1 MSEKRFCPECNAP
14 LEGDEVFCDN
24 CGASLKNV
32 NAAKHEKKSGA
43 VASGREDEGDDI
55 TRNNVMG
62 DITKT
67 TTTTTTNNTSN
78 SLTNNKVDNSTN
90 SVTTNSNVMNNTS
103 SVDNST
109 VNNNTTIVMGGKNE
123 PEFCEVCGNPFDGK
137 HARCPKCGKRIC
149 FDCKTKGKNRCV
161 ECEKK
166 AVNEYRMAYQE
177 LMFTTNGNIGVAGRQ
192 MMNRKA
198 QELDVEDKRKGIEEE
213 IDSLYKNDTKAKQ
226 PEVIATVATGTTVAA
241 GRADSQPA
249 RQAEKGV
256 GALTDGARSMP
267 SPKNN
272 GQGGSRMW
280 VIIAVLVAVVAVGYV
295 LIGGGTEPAEAPVTK
310 SEAVAP
316 VVESKPAVAE
326 EKKAEPAKKVDE
338 AAPAKPA
345 VTPAVAPA
353 PVVKEEPA
361 PVKKDADYE
370 AGMEAYKAGNG
381 LEALNKF
388 KASGSADSYYMI
400 GVIYESGCGT
410 VGKNAMMARQ
420 NFKKAA
426 GMGSAKAKA
435 KL

>member
-14 LEGDEVFCDN
+14 LEGDEMFCDN

-226 PEVIATVATGTTVAA
+226 PDVIATVATGTTVAA

>member
-14 LEGDEVFCDN
+14 LEGDEMFCDN
-24 CGASLKNV
+24 CGASLKGV
-32 NAAKHEKKSGA
+32 NAAKHEKKSAA

-426 GMGSAKAKA
+426 GMGSAEAKA

>member
-14 LEGDEVFCDN
+14 LEGDEMFCDN

-295 LIGGGTEPAEAPVTK
+295 LIGGGAEPAEAPVTK

>member
-1 MSEKRFCPECNAP
+1 
-14 LEGDEVFCDN
+14 
-24 CGASLKNV
+24 
-32 NAAKHEKKSGA
+32 
-43 VASGREDEGDDI
+43 
-55 TRNNVMG
+55 
-62 DITKT
+62 
-67 TTTTTTNNTSN
+67 
-78 SLTNNKVDNSTN
+78 
-90 SVTTNSNVMNNTS
+90 
-103 SVDNST
+103 
-109 VNNNTTIVMGGKNE
+109 MGGKNE

>member
-14 LEGDEVFCDN
+14 LEGDEMFCDN

-426 GMGSAKAKA
+426 GMGSAEAKA

>member
-14 LEGDEVFCDN
+14 LEGDEMFCDN
-24 CGASLKNV
+24 CGASLKSV

-241 GRADSQPA
+241 GRTDSQPA

-295 LIGGGTEPAEAPVTK
+295 LIGGGTEPAEAPVTN

-338 AAPAKPA
+338 AAPAQPA

-426 GMGSAKAKA
+426 GMGSAEAKA

>member
-1 MSEKRFCPECNAP
+1 
-14 LEGDEVFCDN
+14 
-24 CGASLKNV
+24 
-32 NAAKHEKKSGA
+32 
-43 VASGREDEGDDI
+43 
-55 TRNNVMG
+55 
-62 DITKT
+62 
-67 TTTTTTNNTSN
+67 
-78 SLTNNKVDNSTN
+78 
-90 SVTTNSNVMNNTS
+90 MNNTS

-295 LIGGGTEPAEAPVTK
+295 LIGGGTELAEAPVTK

-426 GMGSAKAKA
+426 GMGSAEAKA

>member
-14 LEGDEVFCDN
+14 LEGDEMFCDN
-24 CGASLKNV
+24 CGASLKSV
-32 NAAKHEKKSGA
+32 NAVKPEKKSGA
-43 VASGREDEGDDI
+43 VASGRKDEGDDI

-62 DITKT
+62 DITK
-67 TTTTTTNNTSN
+67 TTTTTNNTSN

-249 RQAEKGV
+249 RQADKGV

-267 SPKNN
+267 SSKNN
-272 GQGGSRMW
+272 SQGGSKMW

-295 LIGGGTEPAEAPVTK
+295 LIGGDAAPAEAPVTK

-316 VVESKPAVAE
+316 VVESKPAVE
-326 EKKAEPAKKVDE
+326 EKKAEPVKKAVE
-338 AAPAKPA
+338 A
-345 VTPAVAPA
+345 TPSKQASTPA

-381 LEALNKF
+381 LEALNRF

-426 GMGSAKAKA
+426 GMGSAEAKA